1 MVHRTA
7 GGGILPRSPERTRPD
22 RVAYDARMGE
32 GRRLAAIVV
41 LFVIGFAMVG
51 LADAVDS
58 VWPLFITPAV
68 YAAIPWIV
76 TRPGAV
82 RSD

>member
-1 MVHRTA
+1 
-7 GGGILPRSPERTRPD
+7 
-22 RVAYDARMGE
+22 MGE